1 MTHATEIKRII
12 TEYYEDVYANK
23 LDSLDKNG
31 YISENTQHTK
41 TKYWRH
47 ENMNRPISGRETE
60 SVITPFPHF
69 CNTISVFIKGD

>member
-1 MTHATEIKRII
+1 MTRATEIKRII

-41 TKYWRH
+41 TKY
-47 ENMNRPISGRETE
+47 
-60 SVITPFPHF
+60 
-69 CNTISVFIKGD
+69 